1 MFTCDVTKDH
11 FFAHKILLAV
21 NYCLFAHS
29 GVSHMFNG
37 KNDNFVLE

>member
-1 MFTCDVTKDH
+1 MFTCDVTKDR

-29 GVSHMFNG
+29 GVSFLCSMA
-37 KNDNFVLE
+37 KMITLC